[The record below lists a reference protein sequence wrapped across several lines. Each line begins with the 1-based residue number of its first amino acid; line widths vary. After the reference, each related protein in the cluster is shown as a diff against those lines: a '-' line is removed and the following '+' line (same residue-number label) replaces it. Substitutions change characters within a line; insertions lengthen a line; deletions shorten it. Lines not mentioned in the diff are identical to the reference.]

1 MTLPKKLAFVVM
13 YENYSG
19 LELRTFL

>member
-1 MTLPKKLAFVVM
+1 LTPPKKLAFVVM

-19 LELRTFL
+19 FELRTFL